1 MVKSPIKFKK
11 SKFLRQKYKSF
22 KLNPATL
29 KKSSRGRPKK
39 LTLPT
44 SFTFTLKKL
53 FKRASIIQTM
63 DLFPEIPILLL
74 KEIARI
80 PEKEEQKKKHDLW
93 ICERPNYER
102 TNEAIYFEKNYKDI
116 NKQLFSDFMTIVITR
131 TNISLGLQNDA
142 SELLLEIQK
151 CFCHDYQLIEKQ
163 KVKDSIWEKM
173 VKNELYKKRVEKFFS
188 SDRKFFDQIIEI
200 FFKCRKTF
208 LREFVGDL
216 VNNNA

>member
-11 SKFLRQKYKSF
+11 SKYLRQKYRSF

-29 KKSSRGRPKK
+29 KKTSRGRPKK
-39 LTLPT
+39 VTLPT
-44 SFTFTLKKL
+44 NFTFSLKKL
-53 FKRASIIQTM
+53 FKKASNIQTM

-93 ICERPNYER
+93 ICESPTYAR
-102 TNEAIYFEKNYKDI
+102 TNETINFENNYKDK
-116 NKQLFSDFMTIVITR
+116 NKQLFFDFMTIVITR
-131 TNISLGLQNDA
+131 TNISLGLQSDA

-151 CFCHDYQLIEKQ
+151 CFCHDYHLLEEH
-163 KVKDSIWEKM
+163 KVKDSVWQKM

-188 SDRKFFDQIIEI
+188 SDRRFFDQIIEI
-200 FFKCRKTF
+200 FFKWRKSF
-208 LREFVGDL
+208 LSEFDRDL